1 MGAMTTAAL
10 TRVPSSQIGLALSSQ
25 IGLAGAL
32 AFILLVVV
40 TIIPH

>member
-10 TRVPSSQIGLALSSQ
+10 TRVPSSSQ
-25 IGLAGAL
+25 IAGLAGTL

-40 TIIPH
+40 SIIPH